1 MKKSLALWIYAMTTI
16 DEIKAA
22 IDHLPLCER
31 AEVARWLHGW
41 GDDAWDQQMQR
52 DAKSGKLDALLKQV
66 DADISSNRL
75 EDMP

>member
-1 MKKSLALWIYAMTTI
+1 MTTI

-22 IDHLPLCER
+22 IDHLSLRER

-52 DAKSGKLDALLKQV
+52 DATSGKLDYLLKEV
-66 DADISSNRL
+66 DADISSSRL